1 MGAVDPR
8 QGTIVLLC
16 GLPGSGKTTTAKSLA
31 RDRRAVRLC
40 PDEWIAYL
48 MDDFFDDAA
57 RERVE
62 ELQWRVARDIALA
75 GGTVI
80 IESGHWLRSDRD
92 TKRDWARGHGVGIE
106 LVVLDVPI
114 DERWRRLAARNAAA
128 APASVPLTLEVLQ
141 SYEGLFQLPDAEEQR
156 LYDPSSSDP
165 GPA

>member
-1 MGAVDPR
+1 MTSSTTQRASAWKSSSGGWL
-8 QGTIVLLC
+8 GTSRL
-16 GLPGSGKTTTAKSLA
+16 
-31 RDRRAVRLC
+31 RA
-40 PDEWIAYL
+40 
-48 MDDFFDDAA
+48 
-57 RERVE
+57 
-62 ELQWRVARDIALA
+62 ALS
-75 GGTVI
+75 I

-128 APASVPLTLEVLQ
+128 APTSVPLTLEVLQ